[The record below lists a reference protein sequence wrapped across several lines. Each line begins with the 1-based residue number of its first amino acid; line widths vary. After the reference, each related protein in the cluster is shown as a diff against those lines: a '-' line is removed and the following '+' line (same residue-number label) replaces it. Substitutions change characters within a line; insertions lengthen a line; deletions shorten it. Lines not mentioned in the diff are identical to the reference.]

1 MEQPLD
7 MGLVRICGVAF
18 AAVLTILSLLAGTI
32 SVICRVFPVN
42 AADLPD
48 PGAEEAIR
56 QAVAKALPDCRVS
69 EIREIKS

>member
-1 MEQPLD
+1 MEPLD
-7 MGLVRICGVAF
+7 MELVRICTVAF
-18 AAVLTILSLLAGTI
+18 TAVLVILSLLAAVI
-32 SVICRVFPVN
+32 SGICQAFPVN

-56 QAVAKALPDCRVS
+56 QAVAKALPDCRIS